1 MNTDELTRLRQHK
14 GALNYAIPVL
24 LITLPVWGLA
34 YLLDVHIYLGIRFT
48 LPQYIG
54 GFLALILG
62 LTFLLSPARKA
73 EPRDLLP
80 WYDIVLALL
89 GFAVGIYLVFYH
101 PDIEQRHYV
110 VTGFELFLGA
120 SAILLILE
128 AARRTTGWV
137 LPVMGCCFLF
147 YAFYTN
153 IFPGMLQGK
162 GHNFYRVV
170 PYLYL
175 TESGILGVALHM
187 ASTVVLAYVLFGET
201 LLASGGGKL
210 ISDLCL
216 ALVGRF
222 RGGPAKVAV
231 IASAFFGT
239 MSGSPGA
246 NVVVTGTFTIPMMK
260 RIGYEPHFAGAVEAV
275 ASTGGLIMPPVMGV
289 AAFLMAEFLGTSY
302 ANVAIAAALP
312 AILYYIGV
320 FAQVDFEA
328 AKKDLRG
335 LHSENL
341 PEFKRTLRSS
351 WQLLFPLA
359 ALIYFLLMARITP
372 TTAGL
377 YAVVAAILAS
387 LWRRESRLGPR
398 KLLLILQRTAESMLS
413 IGIIT
418 AFVGII
424 IGATYLT
431 GLGLNLSIILTSVA
445 GGNIALL
452 LVLAAATS
460 IVLGMGM
467 PSVACYALLAT
478 LIGPALK
485 ELGVDLFAAHLFL
498 LYFGAMSFIT
508 PPVAPAAIIA
518 AGMAKASYM
527 RTGWQ
532 ACRLGIVA
540 YLAPFVF
547 VLNPVLLMKGSIAEI
562 TFSFLTAALGVVF
575 LAAGLEGYLFKRANW
590 LERIVFI
597 VGGVGLFIPGW
608 ETDLLGILPIACVC
622 FRERQALRG
631 LYRSFAPS
639 ATPGVV
645 FSLPLMRRFKKP
657 TPE

>member
-1 MNTDELTRLRQHK
+1 MALVLALT
-14 GALNYAIPVL
+14 
-24 LITLPVWGLA
+24 
-34 YLLDVHIYLGIRFT
+34 YLLFSGKKT
-48 LPQYIG
+48 
-54 GFLALILG
+54 AL
-62 LTFLLSPARKA
+62 RN
-73 EPRDLLP
+73 LLP
-80 WYDIVLALL
+80 WYDVVLAFL
-89 GFAVGIYLVFYH
+89 GFAVGLYLVLYH
-101 PDIEQRHYV
+101 PDIEGRHYI
-110 VTGFELFLGA
+110 VTRFELFLGA
-120 SAILLILE
+120 IAVLLILE

-137 LPVMGCCFLF
+137 LPVMGCFFLF

-162 GHNFYRVV
+162 GHSFGRVI

-187 ASTVVLAYVLFGET
+187 ASTIVLTYVLFGEF
-201 LLASGGGKL
+201 LLTSGGGKV

-216 ALVGRF
+216 AMVGRF

-260 RIGYEPHFAGAVEAV
+260 RTGYKPHFAGAVEAV

-302 ANVAIAAALP
+302 ANVALAACLP
-312 AILYYIGV
+312 AILYYVGV
-320 FAQVDFEA
+320 FAQIDFEA
-328 AKKDLRG
+328 AKQGLRG
-335 LHSENL
+335 LQSKDL
-341 PEFKRTLRSS
+341 PPLRHTLKIS

-359 ALIYFLLMARITP
+359 VLIYFLLIARITP

-377 YAVVAAILAS
+377 YAIVATILAS
-387 LWRRESRLGPR
+387 LWRRESRLGLR
-398 KLLLILQRTAESMLS
+398 KLLLALQRAGESMLN
-413 IGIIT
+413 IGIVC

-424 IGATYLT
+424 IGCTYLT

-445 GGNIALL
+445 GGNVPLL

-485 ELGVDLFAAHLFL
+485 QLGVDLFAAHLFL

-540 YLAPFVF
+540 YLAPFIF
-547 VLNPVLLMKGSIAEI
+547 VSNPVLLMKGSFLEV
-562 TFSFLTAALGVVF
+562 TFSFLTAAIGVVL
-575 LAAGLEGYLFKRANW
+575 LAAALEGYLFRRVNW
-590 LERIVFI
+590 LERVVFLI
-597 VGGVGLFIPGW
+597 GGVGLFIPGW
-608 ETDLLGILPIACVC
+608 KTDMIGMLPIAYICLK
-622 FRERQALRG
+622 ERQALQRFYHR
-631 LYRSFAPS
+631 LAYR
-639 ATPGVV
+639 
-645 FSLPLMRRFKKP
+645 
-657 TPE
+657 